1 MARIARRAASS
12 ITLQAGPDFS
22 RERALLRAG
31 RAPVAGVDE
40 AGRGPL
46 AGPVMAAAVV
56 LDPDRIPDGL
66 NDSKQLTADRRE
78 ALFEMIVATADVA
91 VASVSAASIDAT
103 DIRRATLEAMR
114 RAVGGLRRAP
124 VHLLVDGRDLPPGPV
139 PGDAVIRGDGLV
151 LSIAAASI
159 VAKVTRDRLMA
170 RLGRHYPGYGFE
182 RHAGYATAVHRD
194 AIRALGPCP
203 FHRLT
208 FGPLFGAGAEVEPGW
223 QGEASPPADD
233 GLAVAGADH
242 TDRS

>member
-1 MARIARRAASS
+1 MARIARVQSSS
-12 ITLQAGPDFS
+12 ITVQPGPDFS
-22 RERALLRAG
+22 RETALLRAG
-31 RAPVAGVDE
+31 RTPVAGVDE

-46 AGPVMAAAVV
+46 AGPVVAAAVV

-114 RAVGGLRRAP
+114 RAVAGLRRAP
-124 VHLLVDGRDLPPGPV
+124 VHLLVDGRDLPPCPV

-159 VAKVTRDRLMA
+159 VAKVTRDRLMS

-194 AIRALGPCP
+194 AIRVLGPCP

-208 FGPLFGAGAEVEPGW
+208 FGPLFAAGDQQQAEENGEPSL
-223 QGEASPPADD
+223 AADD
-233 GLAVAGADH
+233 GLAIACADDAH
-242 TDRS
+242 RP